1 MQQGHV
7 IAFERTF
14 TDEDLDL
21 FTRVSQDAGEHHLAP
36 DASGRRMV
44 QGLLTATLP
53 TRVGG
58 QLNYL
63 ARHMDFNFVRPVFV
77 GDTVHCEVTLAR
89 YEPQEDRITVE
100 ATFEVRNQH
109 GKVVLT
115 GATQGIIRR

>member
-1 MQQGHV
+1 MQQGDV
-7 IAFERTF
+7 ITFERTF

-21 FTRVSQDAGEHHLAP
+21 FTRVSQDAGIHHLQP
-36 DASGRRMV
+36 DPQGRRMV

-77 GDTVHCEVTLAR
+77 GDTIRCAVTLQR
-89 YEPQEDRITVE
+89 YEPAADRIDVE
-100 ATFEVRNQH
+100 ARFECTNQH